1 MFFASVFSTC
11 ALEGI
16 NIGELISSCKTSP
29 VHSAAPHPLALS
41 CGAVARILDRHNEA
55 VVSHERQ
62 SGVCSYFCIAPRRA
76 NARYSRR
83 CRFPPSNENI
93 GPVQPEPAVAI
104 SMKD

>member
-1 MFFASVFSTC
+1 MCLNGTFHFVYAIYLFFYCS
-11 ALEGI
+11 LLGI

-62 SGVCSYFCIAPRRA
+62 VSKLIRETS
-76 NARYSRR
+76 S
-83 CRFPPSNENI
+83 
-93 GPVQPEPAVAI
+93 
-104 SMKD
+104 K